1 MSQRRNIHVVA
12 QSRLSFLTSSKS
24 ARLFSLPPS
33 IPSSAVRNRF
43 PMETPSR
50 TLGVYTLEPP
60 YRVCRPLGNRL
71 PELGAIVVG
80 DVRLGRS
87 PCDSLAAVIA
97 RAPWCPSCALVPAS
111 MPARELI
118 EVLDLLPRG
127 CLKLSV
133 ENDSNPF
140 DPGRYVAAIAGR
152 PVPVSSEIAH
162 YVGRRTSSGIVSPLL
177 ACFARNGVERT
188 SRSFLSRRLKAYPP
202 YTAHDWTAI
211 GTLILILHSGG
222 WAAGRL
228 ARENDLDP
236 RTLRSW
242 AAKYLA
248 MRWSAAEE
256 LVGWEGI
263 LEAALRQGGY
273 VEAPCVQPPARSRAF
288 GA

>member
-1 MSQRRNIHVVA
+1 
-12 QSRLSFLTSSKS
+12 LTSSKS
-24 ARLFSLPPS
+24 ARLFSRPPS

-60 YRVCRPLGNRL
+60 YRVCQPLGNRL

-87 PCDSLAAVIA
+87 TCDSLAAVIA

-127 CLKLSV
+127 CVKLSV

-140 DPGRYVAAIAGR
+140 DPSRYVAAIARR
-152 PVPVSSEIAH
+152 PGPVSSDIAD
-162 YVGRRTSSGIVSPLL
+162 YVGRRTGAAIIAPLL
-177 ACFARNGVERT
+177 ACLARNGVERT

-211 GTLILILHSGG
+211 GTLILILQSRGPLT
-222 WAAGRL
+222 GRL
-228 ARENDLDP
+228 TRENDLDP

-248 MRWSAAEE
+248 MRLSTAEE
-256 LVGWEGI
+256 LVGWECI

-273 VEAPCVQPPARSRAF
+273 VEAPCTHPAARSSAV